1 MGTSSKGIWGM
12 AKKNGRPGR
21 PEKDARMKHEMEGPE
36 TTRQRGAE
44 EWPPSLF
51 EEVTDLLADALVEDT
66 TTYPELYPSL
76 WKTRTDREGLTRLS
90 GPG

>member
-1 MGTSSKGIWGM
+1 
-12 AKKNGRPGR
+12 
-21 PEKDARMKHEMEGPE
+21 MKRETAGPE
-36 TTRQRGAE
+36 ATRQRGAE
-44 EWPPSLF
+44 GWPPRLF

-66 TTYPELYPSL
+66 TTYPELYPSP